1 MRLIL
6 LRHGQTT
13 SNVDG
18 LLDTAVPG
26 ADLTDRGR
34 EQAEAVVPALA
45 DEPIDAVFV
54 SSLVRTHQT
63 AAPLLATRGLEATQ
77 LDDLREI
84 SAGDVEMRGDAEAV
98 RIYLDVLYAWGRGEL
113 GTGMPGA
120 ETGED
125 VLRRF
130 DGAVAQV
137 EATGARCAVLVSHGA
152 VLRLWTAMRC
162 TNLTGEFLAERL
174 ISNTGVLV
182 LEGSSHD
189 GWRCLRWED
198 EPVGGEE
205 PGDVAADG
213 PTA

>member
-26 ADLTDRGR
+26 ADLTERGH
-34 EQAEAVVPALA
+34 EQAAAVVEALA
-45 DEPIDAVFV
+45 DHPIDAIYV
-54 SSLVRTHQT
+54 SDLVRTHQT
-63 AAPLLATRGLEATQ
+63 AAPLAAALSLEPTEVGG
-77 LDDLREI
+77 LREI
-84 SAGDVEMRGDAEAV
+84 SAGDVEMRGDRLAI
-98 RIYLDVLYAWGRGEL
+98 RTYLDVLFAWARGEL
-113 GTGMPGA
+113 DAGMPGA
-120 ETGED
+120 ETGHD
-125 VLRRF
+125 VLARF
-130 DGAVAQV
+130 DAAIEQVAASGA
-137 EATGARCAVLVSHGA
+137 ECAVVVSHGA

-162 TNLTGEFLAERL
+162 DNLTGEFLADRL
-174 ISNTGVLV
+174 ISNTGVVMLDGHP
-182 LEGSSHD
+182 EQ
-189 GWRCLRWED
+189 GWRCLLWED